1 MTVAAAPVFV
11 STPPSRRSTAV
22 AAGLSLLL
30 HLAAAM
36 AWLGVPVPRFDA
48 PEEPPSIT
56 VDIVPPE
63 RAPAAEGKPAA
74 KAQSPAPDVL
84 PIPQLEEAPNLL
96 RAPAPTKPGKPLTRS
111 ERDIILGQVIR
122 QWRPPKELRAFPDA
136 AMDVDVVVLAD
147 GMLAPP
153 FSALAPW
160 SPASVIDGYDALPP
174 DHLKRTAAE
183 AFYRA
188 LRAAQPLRLTPDMKA
203 KTPLKVRLVFRYRDV
218 R

>member
-1 MTVAAAPVFV
+1 MAAA
-11 STPPSRRSTAV
+11 
-22 AAGLSLLL
+22 LSALL
-30 HLAAAM
+30 HLAAAL
-36 AWLGVPVPRFDA
+36 AWLDLPLPKIDVPD
-48 PEEPPSIT
+48 EPPSIT

-63 RAPAAEGKPAA
+63 RAPAAAEGKPAP
-74 KAQSPAPDVL
+74 KAQSSAPDVL

-96 RAPAPTKPGKPLTRS
+96 RAPAPPKPGKPLTRT
-111 ERDIILGQVIR
+111 ERDVILGQVIR

-153 FSALAPW
+153 FSAGAPW
-160 SPASVIDGYDALPP
+160 NPAAAIEGYDALPP

-188 LRAAQPLRLTPDMKA
+188 LRTAQPLRLTPDMKA
-203 KTPLKVRLVFRYRDV
+203 KAPLKVRLVFRYRDV